1 MRSTVK
7 NEKESL
13 LNHIDSLK
21 RSGLSEFDNATIVV
35 ADKRLGRRYAL
46 GMTIQKVM
54 SDNSINTYEVAI
66 TQFLLYNELNQLLR
80 GYSLGITRKFK
91 VEEYNPK

>member
-1 MRSTVK
+1 MKGTVK
-7 NEKESL
+7 NEKDSL

-21 RSGLSEFDNATIVV
+21 RSGLTEFENATIVV

-80 GYSLGITRKFK
+80 GYSFGITRKFK

>member
-80 GYSLGITRKFK
+80 GYSFGITRKFK

>member
-1 MRSTVK
+1 MKGTVK
-7 NEKESL
+7 NEKDSL

-21 RSGLSEFDNATIVV
+21 RIGLTEFDNATIVV

-66 TQFLLYNELNQLLR
+66 TDFLLYNELNQLLR

>member
-1 MRSTVK
+1 MRGTIK

-21 RSGLSEFDNATIVV
+21 RIGLSEFDNATIVV
-35 ADKRLGRRYAL
+35 ADKRLGKRYAL
-46 GMTIQKVM
+46 GMTIKQVIG
-54 SDNSINTYEVAI
+54 DNSINTYDVI
-66 TQFLLYNELNQLLR
+66 MTDYLSYNELNQLLR

-91 VEEYNPK
+91 I